1 MIAEF
6 KIYEIVLQF
15 AAGIKVLEERNTQLQ
30 KANADADVV
39 EHHKQRRSLNELI
52 GYNQNIDRNLEIS
65 IMVFSFKKC
74 LEQTLLV
81 P

>member
-1 MIAEF
+1 MVAEF
-6 KIYEIVLQF
+6 KIYEILLQF
-15 AAGIKVLEERNTQLQ
+15 AAGIKVLEEGNTQLQ
-30 KANADADVV
+30 KANADAAV
-39 EHHKQRRSLNELI
+39 ENHKQWRSLDELI

-65 IMVFSFKKC
+65 IMVYSFKKC